1 MTFLWKNNAENHP
14 TNSRYQELT
23 LFMKKVM
30 QLDVRCTGLVSFSW
44 IKIKTLK
51 EATQK
56 LFYFQ
61 LILRNPPS
69 LFSKSISHCF
79 PFPFKV
85 YLMHILCIIGMKK
98 LFTIN
103 FAILYKKVYNVCL
116 GLLISLA
123 GWFYFFSFH
132 LAFFLIK

>member
-23 LFMKKVM
+23 LFRKKVM

-51 EATQK
+51 ETTQK

-79 PFPFKV
+79 PFPLKV
-85 YLMHILCIIGMKK
+85 YLMHYSMHNNNRYEKNYLPSILLSCTKK
-98 LFTIN
+98 FIMYVL
-103 FAILYKKVYNVCL
+103 VYWFPW
-116 GLLISLA
+116 LA
-123 GWFYFFSFH
+123 DFISFH
-132 LAFFLIK
+132 SI

>member
-51 EATQK
+51 ETTQK

-69 LFSKSISHCF
+69 LFSRLKQKSISHCF

-85 YLMHILCIIGMKK
+85 YLMHYSMHNNNRYEKNYLPSILLSCTKK
-98 LFTIN
+98 FIMYVL
-103 FAILYKKVYNVCL
+103 VYWFPW
-116 GLLISLA
+116 LA
-123 GWFYFFSFH
+123 DFISFH
-132 LAFFLIK
+132 SI